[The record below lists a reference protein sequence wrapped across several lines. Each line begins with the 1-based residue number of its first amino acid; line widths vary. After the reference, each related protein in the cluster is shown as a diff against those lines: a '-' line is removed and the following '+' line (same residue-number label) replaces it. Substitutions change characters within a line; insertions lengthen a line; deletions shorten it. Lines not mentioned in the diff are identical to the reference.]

1 MKVAT
6 KFALAFVASGLLS
19 VVVYSSVA
27 ASREVDHIETTVAED
42 LASLGRTVS
51 ASVEAVWERD
61 GEARALELVAFH
73 DRDEAIDVRWTWLDV
88 DGSHPFSPKGGV
100 AVTPSLLRGEQRT
113 WVGISPGGKRH
124 VYAYVPLIK
133 PGRRPAALEFSR
145 PLVKE
150 SQVFWSEI
158 REQLLT
164 STVVVAFAAAVALF
178 LTSMIISRPLARVGE
193 QARRIGRGDLS
204 NKLPVWGSD
213 EVAALVTELN
223 AMCDSL
229 REAQRRATD
238 ETEKRV
244 TALEQLRHADRLRT
258 VGTLAS
264 GIAHEL
270 GTPLNVIAMR
280 AKMIATGEVPPTEAP
295 DSARV
300 IVGQTERVTR
310 IVRQLLDFAR
320 RRVPKRAETDL
331 AELADRTTQ
340 LLTAL
345 AKTSGVEL
353 KIVADTKV
361 KLSVDAAQIEQ
372 ALTNLVINGIHAM
385 PHGGTLSIRVREALA
400 APARAPENE
409 QRCAIV
415 DVIDSGVGISA
426 SNLERIFEPFFTT
439 KAVGEGTGLGLSVTH
454 GIVEDHGGWMEAKSG
469 VGEGT
474 TFTVYLPF
482 DGGEPIPVSR
492 GRSDGLLEGRTDRI
506 QGI

>member
-88 DGSHPFSPKGGV
+88 DGNHSYSPKGGV
-100 AVTPSLLRGEQRT
+100 SVTPSLLRGEQRT

-124 VYAYVPLIK
+124 VYAYVPLLK
-133 PGRRPAALEFSR
+133 AGRRPAALEFSR

-158 REQLLT
+158 VDQLLT

-178 LTSMIISRPLARVGE
+178 LTSMIISRPLARVSE

-204 NKLPVWGSD
+204 NKLPVRGSD

-229 REAQRRATD
+229 RDAQTRASE

-244 TALEQLRHADRLRT
+244 AALEQLRHADRLRT

-270 GTPLNVIAMR
+270 GTPLNVISMR
-280 AKMIATGEVPPTEAP
+280 AKMIVTGEVPEADAP
-295 DSARV
+295 DSAQV
-300 IVGQTERVTR
+300 IVSQTERVTR

-320 RRVPKRAETDL
+320 RRVPKRTDTDL

-345 AKTSGVEL
+345 AKKSGVEI
-353 KIVADTKV
+353 KVEPGPAV

-385 PHGGTLSIRVREALA
+385 PEGGSLTIAVREGAA
-400 APARAPENE
+400 APARDPENQ
-409 QRCAIV
+409 QRCA
-415 DVIDSGVGISA
+415 VIEVADAGVGISA
-426 SNLERIFEPFFTT
+426 GDLERIFEPFFTT
-439 KAVGEGTGLGLSVTH
+439 KAVGEGTGLGLSVAH
-454 GIVEDHGGWMEAKSG
+454 GIVEDHGGWMDATSA

-474 TFTVYLPF
+474 RFTLYLPF
-482 DGGEPIPVSR
+482 DGVAAAPLSR
-492 GRSDGLLEGRTDRI
+492 GKPDGLLEGRTGRA
-506 QGI
+506 